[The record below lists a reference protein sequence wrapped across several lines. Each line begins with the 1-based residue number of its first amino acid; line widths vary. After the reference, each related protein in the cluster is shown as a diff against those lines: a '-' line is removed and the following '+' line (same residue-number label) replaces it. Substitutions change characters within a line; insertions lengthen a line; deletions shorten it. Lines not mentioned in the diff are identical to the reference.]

1 MPIYSEDRAVDEIKR
16 LSGEAKLHLA
26 HIVRN
31 GLCSVLASY
40 RLGLDVEE
48 TILEFESE
56 WSGLGL

>member
-1 MPIYSEDRAVDEIKR
+1 MDEIKR

-56 WSGLGL
+56 WGDLGL